1 MVGVKSARGGSE
13 EEGVAGVSDDDEDE
27 EVEVEEEEEEEVNEG
42 PAYEALTWHIYAPD
56 NFPFL

>member
-13 EEGVAGVSDDDEDE
+13 EEEIAGVSGDDEDE
-27 EVEVEEEEEEEVNEG
+27 EVEVEVEEVNEG

>member
-13 EEGVAGVSDDDEDE
+13 EEGVAGVSGDDEDE
-27 EVEVEEEEEEEVNEG
+27 EVVAEVEEVNEG
-42 PAYEALTWHIYAPD
+42 PAHEALTWHIYAPD